1 MFYII
6 SFAYTCKWLIFFITE
21 CEKNNKM
28 LIGINCLR
36 KPLVV
41 PSMQQ
46 NTYQIHLEILQMMP
60 LKFKQTLGQYFRQI
74 LSAGD

>member
-1 MFYII
+1 
-6 SFAYTCKWLIFFITE
+6 
-21 CEKNNKM
+21 M

-41 PSMQQ
+41 PGMQQ